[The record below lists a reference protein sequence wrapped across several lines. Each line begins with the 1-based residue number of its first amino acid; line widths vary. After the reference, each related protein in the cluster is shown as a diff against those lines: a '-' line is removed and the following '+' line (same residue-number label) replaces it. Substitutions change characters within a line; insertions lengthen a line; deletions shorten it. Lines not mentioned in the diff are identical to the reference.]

1 MDFPLF
7 AFVPFSAAALAFL
20 LRLFFALLLKACPF
34 APLGESNSKLFRL
47 FAMVVVSISA
57 HRHRFSYLKAASP
70 QILAWSPQCRTW
82 RPGDPRFEL
91 QTVPLSVG
99 CRGEGIA

>member
-47 FAMVVVSISA
+47 FAMVVV
-57 HRHRFSYLKAASP
+57 YLRAPSP
-70 QILAWSPQCRTW
+70 ICFVSQGGLPSNLA
-82 RPGDPRFEL
+82 L
-91 QTVPLSVG
+91 
-99 CRGEGIA
+99 